1 MNYNYI
7 TRQEIIINFVEIGT
21 EVCTLIEQQEAIET
35 HRFIRQISKT
45 LAKNYTAVM
54 ELVNIITDEQEMIDS
69 FKITEGVPKIYQ

>member
-21 EVCTLIEQQEAIET
+21 EVCTLIEQQGAIET
-35 HRFIRQISKT
+35 HQFIRQISKT

-69 FKITEGVPKIYQ
+69 FKITEGAPKIYQ